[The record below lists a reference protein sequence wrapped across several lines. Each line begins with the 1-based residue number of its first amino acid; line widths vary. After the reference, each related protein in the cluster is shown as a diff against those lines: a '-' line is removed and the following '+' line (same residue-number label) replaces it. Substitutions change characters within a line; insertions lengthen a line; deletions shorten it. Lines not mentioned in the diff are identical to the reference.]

1 MFRGVAFAFAL
12 SVFAITAT
20 VGLELWTQSAQARAT
35 FGWSFLWTSVW
46 DPVAL
51 HFGALPFIYGT
62 LVSSLI
68 ALSIAVP
75 FGIGAAVC
83 LAELLPTRIADPAT
97 FLIELLVAVP
107 SVVYGLIGVF
117 VLVPIVRT
125 LGGGVSSVL
134 GWIPLFAGPVY
145 GIGLLTAG
153 ILLAVMIV
161 PFIVA
166 ISREVLLA
174 VPQSQRDASL
184 ALGATRWET
193 VWHVVLPYAR
203 SGIAGS
209 IILALARALGE
220 TMAVTMVIG
229 NRPEIAASLFAPAY
243 SMAAVIANEFAEATS
258 KLYVS
263 ALIEVALVLFAIT
276 IVVNALARLLIA
288 SMSTGRSAT
297 ACGRAPTAAG
307 SSSSESCSPPSWWR
321 WAMLSVLFLLLGYP
335 PGRALSCR
343 SASSRTCRPRARSA
357 GAWPTP
363 SWAASL
369 LVCAA
374 LVGRP
379 SFPGGVT
386 WRSTGAA
393 RSRPASGSPPTC

>member
-1 MFRGVAFAFAL
+1 VPRRAGRRPSRLADVGFRALAAGLAL
-12 SVFAITAT
+12 SVLAITAT
-20 VGLELWTQSAQARAT
+20 VGIILWRDSWQARAT
-35 FGWSFLWTSVW
+35 FGWAFLWTSTW
-46 DPVAL
+46 DPVVG

-62 LVSSLI
+62 LVSALI
-68 ALSIAVP
+68 ALAIAVP
-75 FGIGAAVC
+75 MGVGAAIC
-83 LAELLPTRIADPAT
+83 LSELLPNRIADPAT

-107 SVVYGLIGVF
+107 SVVYGLVGVF
-117 VLVPIVRT
+117 ILVPIVRN
-125 LGGGVSSVL
+125 LGSVVASVL

-174 VPQSQRDASL
+174 VPHSQRDAAL

-209 IILALARALGE
+209 VILALARALGE

-243 SMAAVIANEFAEATS
+243 SMAAVIANEFAEATG

-263 ALIEVALVLFAIT
+263 ALIEIALVLFAIT

-288 SMSTGRSAT
+288 GMNRQGASA
-297 ACGRAPTAAG
+297 A
-307 SSSSESCSPPSWWR
+307 
-321 WAMLSVLFLLLGYP
+321 
-335 PGRALSCR
+335 
-343 SASSRTCRPRARSA
+343 
-357 GAWPTP
+357 
-363 SWAASL
+363 
-369 LVCAA
+369 
-374 LVGRP
+374 
-379 SFPGGVT
+379 
-386 WRSTGAA
+386 
-393 RSRPASGSPPTC
+393 

>member
-1 MFRGVAFAFAL
+1 VPRRAGRRPSRLADVGFRALAAGLAL

-20 VGLELWTQSAQARAT
+20 VGIILWRDSWQARAT
-35 FGWSFLWTSVW
+35 FGWAFLWTSTW
-46 DPVAL
+46 DPVAG

-62 LVSSLI
+62 LVSALI
-68 ALSIAVP
+68 ALAIAVP
-75 FGIGAAVC
+75 MGVGAAIC
-83 LAELLPTRIADPAT
+83 LSELLPNRIADPAT

-107 SVVYGLIGVF
+107 SVVYGLVGVF
-117 VLVPIVRT
+117 VLVPIVRN
-125 LGGGVSSVL
+125 LGSVVASVL

-174 VPQSQRDASL
+174 VPHSQRDAAL

-209 IILALARALGE
+209 VILALARALGE

-243 SMAAVIANEFAEATS
+243 SMAAVIANEFAEATG

-263 ALIEVALVLFAIT
+263 ALIEIALVLFAIT
-276 IVVNALARLLIA
+276 IVVNAVARLLIA
-288 SMSTGRSAT
+288 GMNRQGASA
-297 ACGRAPTAAG
+297 A
-307 SSSSESCSPPSWWR
+307 
-321 WAMLSVLFLLLGYP
+321 
-335 PGRALSCR
+335 
-343 SASSRTCRPRARSA
+343 
-357 GAWPTP
+357 
-363 SWAASL
+363 
-369 LVCAA
+369 
-374 LVGRP
+374 
-379 SFPGGVT
+379 
-386 WRSTGAA
+386 
-393 RSRPASGSPPTC
+393 

>member
-1 MFRGVAFAFAL
+1 LADVGFRALAAGFAF

-20 VGLELWTQSAQARAT
+20 IGIILWLDSGQARAT
-35 FGWSFLWTSVW
+35 FGWPFLWTSIW
-46 DPVAL
+46 DPVAAR
-51 HFGALPFIYGT
+51 FGALPFIYGT
-62 LVSSLI
+62 LVSALI
-68 ALSIAVP
+68 ALVIAVP
-75 FGIGAAVC
+75 MGVGAAIC
-83 LAELLPTRIADPAT
+83 LSELLPVRIADPAT

-107 SVVYGLIGVF
+107 SVVYGLVGVF
-117 VLVPIVRT
+117 VLVPIVRSVGT
-125 LGGGVSSVL
+125 LVASVL

-174 VPQSQRDASL
+174 VPHSQRDAAL

-203 SGIAGS
+203 SGIMGS
-209 IILALARALGE
+209 VILALARALGE

-243 SMAAVIANEFAEATS
+243 SMAAVIANEFAEATG

-263 ALIEVALVLFAIT
+263 ALIQIALVLFGIT

-288 SMSTGRSAT
+288 SMNREGASA
-297 ACGRAPTAAG
+297 A
-307 SSSSESCSPPSWWR
+307 
-321 WAMLSVLFLLLGYP
+321 
-335 PGRALSCR
+335 
-343 SASSRTCRPRARSA
+343 
-357 GAWPTP
+357 
-363 SWAASL
+363 
-369 LVCAA
+369 
-374 LVGRP
+374 
-379 SFPGGVT
+379 
-386 WRSTGAA
+386 
-393 RSRPASGSPPTC
+393 